1 MNEDVNLSCAIP
13 HHTDNWHSI
22 IWRQVIQRVR
32 RLQIRIAKAV
42 KEGRWGKAKALM
54 YLVSKSFYA
63 KLLAVFRVTSN
74 KGGTTPGVDNIVWL
88 NDLDKLHA
96 ARSLKA
102 RGYTPLP
109 LRRVYILKKNVNKS
123 LLLVVRKPTLTTG
136 CPRMGYTLK
145 ALELY
150 ATKAARTVIRGC
162 KLPSAAIKE
171 MNEIST
177 KYFIDRKEWRKWLE
191 TNFETED
198 DIWMEYPLKKTGK
211 KRILYNDAV
220 EEALCF
226 GWIDS
231 TVKSLNKETT
241 IQRFCKRR
249 KNSSFSQP
257 NIERLKWLFENNLI
271 HDSIRNK
278 VLEIIQQE
286 FIYPEDIIIQLKV
299 DKRVWANYQNLSEPY
314 KRIRI
319 AYIDNARKRPDEF
332 DKRLNNFIEKTKENK
347 LIKGFG
353 GIDKYY

>member
-1 MNEDVNLSCAIP
+1 MSFSCHGFFKQKHAP
-13 HHTDNWHSI
+13 H
-22 IWRQVIQRVR
+22 
-32 RLQIRIAKAV
+32 RIKAV
-42 KEGRWGKAKALM
+42 TK
-54 YLVSKSFYA
+54 
-63 KLLAVFRVTSN
+63 
-74 KGGTTPGVDNIVWL
+74 TTHTG
-88 NDLDKLHA
+88 
-96 ARSLKA
+96 
-102 RGYTPLP
+102 PL
-109 LRRVYILKKNVNKS
+109 
-123 LLLVVRKPTLTTG
+123 
-136 CPRMGYTLK
+136 
-145 ALELY
+145 
-150 ATKAARTVIRGC
+150 
-162 KLPSAAIKE
+162 AAIKE

-198 DIWMEYPLKKTGK
+198 DIWLEYPLKKTGK

-231 TVKSLNKETT
+231 TVKSLNEETT

-286 FIYPEDIIIQLKV
+286 IVYPKDIIIQLKA
-299 DKRVWANYQNLSEPY
+299 DKTVWEYYQNFSAPY

-319 AYIDNARKRPDEF
+319 AYINSARKRPDEF
-332 DKRLNNFIEKTKENK
+332 DKRLNNFIKKTKENK